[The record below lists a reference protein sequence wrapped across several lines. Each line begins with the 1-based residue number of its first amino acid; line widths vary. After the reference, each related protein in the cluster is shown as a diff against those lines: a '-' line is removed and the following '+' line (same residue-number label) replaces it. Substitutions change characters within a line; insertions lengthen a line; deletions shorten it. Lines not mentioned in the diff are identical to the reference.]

1 MKIIR
6 NPIFL
11 GLALIFLVWLFNKLY
26 YNQLLE
32 RYDKALEEHE
42 RLLELD
48 SLQQIKLDSLQNV
61 FDELNKID
69 DNVEEIDTI
78 VIGQSNTFWTKRP
91 FSFLLPSKNGFPNQL
106 RLGHP

>member
-78 VIGQSNTFWTKRP
+78 VMEYPWGREEIYLYKY
-91 FSFLLPSKNGFPNQL
+91 KEV
-106 RLGHP
+106 